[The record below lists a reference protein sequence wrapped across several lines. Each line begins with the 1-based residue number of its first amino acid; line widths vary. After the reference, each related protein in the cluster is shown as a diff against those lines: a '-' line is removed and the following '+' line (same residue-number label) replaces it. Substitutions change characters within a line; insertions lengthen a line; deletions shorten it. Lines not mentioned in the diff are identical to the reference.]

1 MGKGQGSEEI
11 TGKGSFCGVKSH
23 RKTYR
28 YRGVRTHTKFS
39 MCVLRMFFGGIRTRT
54 RTNSTA
60 KNLERL
66 LRRHRPGGKYHPGTK
81 FGKKTNHEEDK
92 SNFTS
97 RTSSVGRQACRS
109 LPMLGRR
116 GNILIRLYCN
126 FAVFYAIS
134 RTD

>member
-81 FGKKTNHEEDK
+81 FGKKQITKKINQI
-92 SNFTS
+92 S
-97 RTSSVGRQACRS
+97 RRALRPLVGR
-109 LPMLGRR
+109 P
-116 GNILIRLYCN
+116 
-126 FAVFYAIS
+126 AVHCQCLADGEIY
-134 RTD
+134 